1 MNRDEMEKL
10 YKEVGEKNVNNLY
23 AYSCL
28 LASGFDKEQ
37 AFNLFN
43 LLIDLWLED
52 ENDYGL
58 SKLSDMLYDIYNI
71 IEDDIDNMSTIE
83 ILGEM
88 YEYKLSD
95 DEGRF
100 KY

>member
-10 YKEVGEKNVNNLY
+10 YKEVGEENVDNLY

-43 LLIDLWLED
+43 LLIDLWLKD
-52 ENDYGL
+52 ENNYGL
-58 SKLSDMLYDIYNI
+58 SKLSDMLYDIYNNI
-71 IEDDIDNMSTIE
+71 QDNIDNLSVKE
-83 ILGEM
+83 ILIKM
-88 YEYKLSD
+88 YE
-95 DEGRF
+95 
-100 KY
+100 

>member
-10 YKEVGEKNVNNLY
+10 YKEVGEKNIDNLY
-23 AYSCL
+23 TYSCL

-43 LLIDLWLED
+43 LLIDLWLKD

-58 SKLSDMLYDIYNI
+58 SKLSDMLYDIYNDI
-71 IEDDIDNMSTIE
+71 ADDINNMSVKE
-83 ILGEM
+83 ILIKM
-88 YEYKLSD
+88 YE
-95 DEGRF
+95 
-100 KY
+100 

>member
-1 MNRDEMEKL
+1 MNREEMEKL
-10 YKEVGEKNVNNLY
+10 YKEVGEENIDNLY

-43 LLIDLWLED
+43 LLIDLWLKD

-58 SKLSDMLYDIYNI
+58 SKLSDMLYNIYND
-71 IEDDIDNMSTIE
+71 IEDNIKDMCVKE
-83 ILGEM
+83 ILIKM
-88 YEYKLSD
+88 YE
-95 DEGRF
+95 
-100 KY
+100 

>member
-1 MNRDEMEKL
+1 MNRNEMEKL
-10 YKEVGEKNVNNLY
+10 YKEVGEENIDNLY

-43 LLIDLWLED
+43 LLIDLWLKD

-58 SKLSDMLYDIYNI
+58 SKLSDMLYDIYNDI
-71 IEDDIDNMSTIE
+71 QDDIDNMSVKE
-83 ILGEM
+83 ILIKM
-88 YEYKLSD
+88 YE
-95 DEGRF
+95 
-100 KY
+100 

>member
-1 MNRDEMEKL
+1 MNREEMEKL
-10 YKEVGEKNVNNLY
+10 YKEVGEENIDNLY

-43 LLIDLWLED
+43 LLIDLWLKD

-58 SKLSDMLYDIYNI
+58 SKLSDMLYNIYND
-71 IEDDIDNMSTIE
+71 IEDNIKNMCAKE
-83 ILGEM
+83 ILIKV
-88 YEYKLSD
+88 YE
-95 DEGRF
+95 
-100 KY
+100 

>member
-1 MNRDEMEKL
+1 MNREEMEKL

-43 LLIDLWLED
+43 LLIDLWLKD
-52 ENDYGL
+52 ENDTSI
-58 SKLSDMLYDIYNI
+58 SKLSDMLYNIYED
-71 IEDDIDNMSTIE
+71 IEDRLDDMRTRE
-83 ILGEM
+83 ILIEM
-88 YEYKLSD
+88 YENEY
-95 DEGRF
+95 
-100 KY
+100 